1 MKLLNAD
8 HEYDGLIRRETRT
21 EEYELHEDLLLLAGY
36 AEAAA
41 KAAYL
46 FEHTSYADSGARNK
60 GMTSLKEAFS
70 RLEDKF
76 LQINGYEGAE
86 KHD

>member
-8 HEYDGLIRRETRT
+8 HEYDGFIRRETRT

-46 FEHTSYADSGARNK
+46 FEHSSDKSAKANLISQYQNILGQLTKIK
-60 GMTSLKEAFS
+60 GYHRESDAKKE
-70 RLEDKF
+70 E
-76 LQINGYEGAE
+76 QE
-86 KHD
+86 

>member
-36 AEAAA
+36 A
-41 KAAYL
+41 
-46 FEHTSYADSGARNK
+46 
-60 GMTSLKEAFS
+60 
-70 RLEDKF
+70 
-76 LQINGYEGAE
+76 
-86 KHD
+86 